1 MATPNGLDLGD
12 WLSLIAGGVLSG
24 IGGAMAW
31 FRGEK
36 KLIHARM
43 EKLEGDMQGYT
54 EGHRDHTTQLAVI
67 ESCQRNTER
76 RLDELT
82 EMGHAALEK
91 LDSIL
96 LHHRRD

>member
-1 MATPNGLDLGD
+1 MAPSNGLDLGD

-36 KLIHARM
+36 KLIYARM
-43 EKLEGDMQGYT
+43 EKLEGDMQCYT
-54 EGHRDHTTQLAVI
+54 EGHRAHTTQLAVI

-82 EMGHAALEK
+82 EMGHLALDK
-91 LDSIL
+91 LDTIL
-96 LHHRRD
+96 IQHRKD